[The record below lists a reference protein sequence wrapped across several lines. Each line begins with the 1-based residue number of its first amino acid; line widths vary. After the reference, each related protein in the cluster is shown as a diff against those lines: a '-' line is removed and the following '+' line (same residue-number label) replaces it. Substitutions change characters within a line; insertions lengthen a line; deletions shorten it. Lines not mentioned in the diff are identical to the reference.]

1 MIIATLSRF
10 VFDFFGKILL
20 RKLLVAQLANPHA
33 IYIFSLLPPPSS
45 SVCVHIIGRGLN
57 AGCLP
62 PAYKGGGGMR
72 VAQRE
77 EEEEGP
83 SPVWSAPLEVSGG
96 RGEGLL
102 FSL

>member
-1 MIIATLSRF
+1 MIIATVSRF
-10 VFDFFGKILL
+10 VFGFFGKILL

-57 AGCLP
+57 AACLP

-72 VAQRE
+72 VAQR